1 MIFLKFKKGGG
12 RVYADMEW
20 WEDIRRQVKVEGIP
34 KRQVLRERGIH
45 WKTLEKILN
54 NSIPPGYQLSKERSK
69 PKIGPFKDRI
79 AHILETDE
87 STHKKQRHTA
97 KRIFD
102 RLRKEGYTGGYT
114 QIKEAVRAIKQKKRE
129 VFMPL
134 IHLQGEAQVDFGHA
148 LVCENGHLR
157 KIIFFVMSL
166 PYSDAVY
173 VQAFERICIEVVW
186 EAHARAFA
194 FFGGVPWR
202 ISYDNERVIVGG
214 IITPRE
220 RKLTQGFLQLQSHYL
235 FEHHFCRVRRPN
247 EKGVV
252 ESMVRYT
259 RSNYM
264 VPVPRIRNLADL
276 NKQLTLRCQEELSRR
291 VRGKKASKA
300 ELLKEEKATFLELPD
315 HPFEAC
321 RKVSTTSS
329 SLSLVRFD
337 CNDYSV
343 PVRCASSP
351 VVVKGYTDRIDISY
365 LTEQIASH
373 PRLWGKEDVHFNPI
387 HYLPLLE
394 RKPGSLDYARPLQ
407 GWDLPECFKV
417 LRDRLETED
426 DGEGTR
432 EYIRVLR
439 LLEKHSVSAVGK
451 AVEKGLRINALT
463 RDAIAQFLFPK
474 EEWALTVFHLD
485 GREHLRHVK
494 VSTSDIGQY
503 NQLLA
508 AGGER

>member
-1 MIFLKFKKGGG
+1 MY
-12 RVYADMEW
+12 VNMEW
-20 WEDIRRQVKVEGIP
+20 WEDIRRRVLVEGVH
-34 KRQVLRERGIH
+34 KRQILRETGIH
-45 WKTLEKILN
+45 WQTLEKILN
-54 NSIPPGYQLSKERSK
+54 NSVPPGYQLSKERPK
-69 PKIGPFKDRI
+69 PKIGPFENRI
-79 AHILETDE
+79 AQILETDKT
-87 STHKKQRHTA
+87 THKKQRHTA
-97 KRIFD
+97 KRIYE
-102 RLRKEGYTGGYT
+102 RLREEGYTGGYT
-114 QIKEAVRAIKQKKRE
+114 QVKEAVRAIKKKKRE

-134 IHLQGEAQVDFGHA
+134 VHLPGEAQVDFGHA
-148 LVCENGHLR
+148 LVCENGNLR

-173 VQAFERICIEVVW
+173 VQVFERICIEVVW

-194 FFGGVPWR
+194 FFGGVPYR
-202 ISYDNERVIVGG
+202 ISYDNERVLVGG

-235 FEHHFCRVRRPN
+235 FEDHFCRVRRPN

-264 VPVPRIRNLADL
+264 VPVPQIRNLEEF
-276 NKQLTLRCQEELSRR
+276 NKQLEERCRDELSRR
-291 VRGKKASKA
+291 VRGQKAPEK
-300 ELLKEEKATFLELPD
+300 ELLKEDKAKFLQLPD

-321 RKVSTTSS
+321 RKVSTASS
-329 SLSLVRFD
+329 TLSLVRFD

-343 PVRCASSP
+343 PVTHALRT
-351 VVVKGYTDRIDISY
+351 VVVKGYTDRVEISC
-365 LTEQIASH
+365 LTEKIASH
-373 PRLWGKEDVHFNPI
+373 PRLWGKEGVIFDPI

-407 GWDLPECFKV
+407 GWDLPACFKV
-417 LRDRLETED
+417 LRDRLETEQ
-426 DGEGTR
+426 DGQGIR
-432 EYIRVLR
+432 EYIQVLR
-439 LLEKHSVSAVGK
+439 LLEKHSMPAVRK

-463 RDAIAQFLFPK
+463 RDAIAQFLYPQEDWGMTLFR
-474 EEWALTVFHLD
+474 LD

-494 VSTSDIGQY
+494 VATSDIGAY

-508 AGGER
+508 AGGAR